1 MYRQKRRA
9 EYIDDLEDE
18 PQHRPRRSQQQRVGG
33 LDERS
38 SSRNLPPHPLPRE
51 VPLGFN
57 PQAEDEDEEY
67 DELEPR
73 HLKILAIHAP
83 NMYNVAAAFYDSET
97 RRLKILEDTKDTW
110 AWDLC
115 RLLCEQ
121 CEPHKIL
128 ISAHAPDSLVKVV
141 DEFCLEN
148 PETTS
153 IGLPPREFHHTL
165 AQYQLA
171 NVKLRHDRTIL
182 LDEDGQV
189 ASLEEPEEDENGAG
203 LGRMRLS
210 LLKMGCRV
218 NVDAPNGVSV
228 AGALISHIVQLMS
241 AEAHT
246 DDLDFGLDTIE
257 SMDIEEH
264 MLINHDALT
273 SLAVSDI
280 ENHASMHSKERK
292 QGMSLRGVLDTT
304 ITGLGKKLFHT
315 WLLRPL
321 LNIERINE
329 RLDAVETLARGDN
342 AALRKELGKEL
353 KEFTNMLN
361 FCSQIKAGKG
371 KWKDWQQ
378 LVISLTAARDIKDTL
393 LKMRYGN
400 ALPVA
405 TKIRRFLSDEVLTFL
420 NDVVAII
427 DWDMSRD
434 MNRICVR
441 SGIDDDVDKHRED
454 YAALEPLLNQMG
466 TVMGRHT
473 PEGMC
478 EEVKCIYLP
487 QMGCFVVASNMLN
500 RELIP
505 VDWISQ
511 FEAKHLTYFKTP
523 QMLNLDQHF
532 GDLLNIAID
541 LEIEWVQCLIERLG
555 PLEWQL
561 MSLADAIA
569 EVDCLLAFATATVRL
584 SLQRP
589 AMTHQP
595 ILKIKDGWHPLYAMS
610 LGTGQYIGN
619 DTLLD
624 ASGDPDMAAMT
635 VVTGANGSGKSA
647 YGKQVALITY
657 MAQIGCF
664 IPAQKAVIGICDKI
678 FTRVQTRE
686 SASKTASAFMIDLGQ
701 VSQALRG
708 ATSRSLI
715 ILDEFGK
722 GTSPSDGAGLLAG
735 VLTHLL
741 AGPNPR
747 TVVLTHFH
755 ELLAHEFLDP
765 SLKILNCHMKSIVVE
780 NSQPTFL
787 YKVTP
792 GPALSSNAAE
802 CALLHGIDPD
812 VVERARQVSHLMAT
826 NQIEALVDRYLN
838 EKDFDEI
845 EQHEQ
850 LTRQFLDWDLGDDEM
865 DVLGELELM
874 VQAVE
879 TPEEVKEEVPLGEM
893 PAGMSALERSVA
905 ADTSTAMVN
914 SFD

>member
-9 EYIDDLEDE
+9 EYVDDLKDE
-18 PQHRPRRSQQQRVGG
+18 PPQRPRPSQQQQRVGG

-38 SSRNLPPHPLPRE
+38 SSRNLPAHPLPRE

-57 PQAEDEDEEY
+57 PQAEDEDDEY
-67 DELEPR
+67 DEVEPP
-73 HLKILAIHAP
+73 HIKILAIHAP

-121 CEPHKIL
+121 CQPHKIL
-128 ISAHAPDSLVKVV
+128 VSAHAPDSLVKVV

-189 ASLEEPEEDENGAG
+189 ANPEEPEEDEDGAG

-218 NVDAPNGVSV
+218 NVDAPNGVSA
-228 AGALISHIVQLMS
+228 AGALISHVVQLMS

-246 DDLDFGLDTIE
+246 DHLDFGLDTIE

-273 SLAVSDI
+273 SLAVFDI
-280 ENHASMHSKERK
+280 ENHASMHSKDRK

-321 LNIERINE
+321 LSVERINE

-353 KEFTNMLN
+353 KGFTNMLN
-361 FCSQIKAGKG
+361 FCSQTKAGKS

-378 LVISLTAARDIKDTL
+378 LVISLTAARNIKDTL
-393 LKMRYGN
+393 LKMRYGK

-405 TKIRRFLSDEVLTFL
+405 TKIGRFLSDEVQTFL

-434 MNRICVR
+434 MHRICVR

-511 FEAKHLTYFKTP
+511 
-523 QMLNLDQHF
+523 
-532 GDLLNIAID
+532 
-541 LEIEWVQCLIERLG
+541 
-555 PLEWQL
+555 
-561 MSLADAIA
+561 
-569 EVDCLLAFATATVRL
+569 
-584 SLQRP
+584 
-589 AMTHQP
+589 P

-647 YGKQVALITY
+647 YGKQ
-657 MAQIGCF
+657 
-664 IPAQKAVIGICDKI
+664 
-678 FTRVQTRE
+678 
-686 SASKTASAFMIDLGQ
+686 TASAFMIDLGQ

-722 GTSPSDGAGLLAG
+722 GTSTGDGAGLLAG

-747 TVVLTHFH
+747 TVVLTHF
-755 ELLAHEFLDP
+755 
-765 SLKILNCHMKSIVVE
+765 
-780 NSQPTFL
+780 Q
-787 YKVTP
+787 VTP

-802 CALLHGIDPD
+802 CALLHGIDLD
-812 VVERARQVSHLMAT
+812 VVNRARQVSHLMAT

-838 EKDFDEI
+838 EKDLDEI

-850 LTRQFLDWDLGDDEM
+850 LARQFLDWDLGDDEM

-879 TPEEVKEEVPLGEM
+879 TPEEVKEEVPMGEM
-893 PAGMSALERSVA
+893 PAGMSSLERSAA

>member
-9 EYIDDLEDE
+9 EYVDDLKDE
-18 PQHRPRRSQQQRVGG
+18 PPQRPRPSQQQQRVGG

-38 SSRNLPPHPLPRE
+38 SSRNLPAHPLPRE

-57 PQAEDEDEEY
+57 PQAEDEDDEY
-67 DELEPR
+67 DEVEPP
-73 HLKILAIHAP
+73 HIKILAIHAP

-121 CEPHKIL
+121 CQPHKIL
-128 ISAHAPDSLVKVV
+128 VSAHAPDSLVKVV

-189 ASLEEPEEDENGAG
+189 ANPEEPEEDEDGAG

-218 NVDAPNGVSV
+218 NVDAPNGVSA
-228 AGALISHIVQLMS
+228 AGALISHVVQLMS

-246 DDLDFGLDTIE
+246 DHLDFGLDTIE
-257 SMDIEEH
+257 SMD
-264 MLINHDALT
+264 M
-273 SLAVSDI
+273 SLAVFDI
-280 ENHASMHSKERK
+280 ENHASMHSKDRK

-321 LNIERINE
+321 LSVERINE

-353 KEFTNMLN
+353 KGFTNMLN
-361 FCSQIKAGKG
+361 FCSQTKAGKS

-378 LVISLTAARDIKDTL
+378 LVISLTAARNIKDTL
-393 LKMRYGN
+393 LKMRYGK

-405 TKIRRFLSDEVLTFL
+405 TKIGRFLSDEVQTFL

-434 MNRICVR
+434 MHRICVR

-584 SLQRP
+584 SLRRP

-647 YGKQVALITY
+647 YGKQ
-657 MAQIGCF
+657 
-664 IPAQKAVIGICDKI
+664 
-678 FTRVQTRE
+678 
-686 SASKTASAFMIDLGQ
+686 TASAFMIDLGQ

-722 GTSPSDGAGLLAG
+722 GTSTGDGAGLLAG

-802 CALLHGIDPD
+802 CALLHGIDLD
-812 VVERARQVSHLMAT
+812 VVNRARQVSHLMAT

-838 EKDFDEI
+838 EKDLDEI

-850 LTRQFLDWDLGDDEM
+850 LARQFLDWDLGDDEM

-879 TPEEVKEEVPLGEM
+879 TPEEVKEEVPMGEM
-893 PAGMSALERSVA
+893 PAGMSSLERSAA